1 MISWFAAGLK
11 HPASARSSRSGEAT
25 GAVRGAAPFRSA
37 VFARFVQAAPHTVG
51 VEVLGVDRRTGLLP
65 PGLVQ
70 TAGID
75 AIKAQFFDELQN
87 DGLGCV
93 VIARNWQGDAPGRA
107 YRPAQFEKVSGV
119 NVVERFDHRP
129 ANLLLDP
136 PALRQAR
143 LDRLDASVALAWVI
157 VAGIDD
163 NHPVRRIG
171 EQTGR
176 EVRNILLRN
185 GNHDEIHAANGFWD
199 RHSGRAGFGGQVG
212 ERFGTSRVCYK
223 NLVSQRG
230 KATAQR
236 AANLGWP
243 APMMPIFMFASY
255 GWIAEAMGRSRKP
268 KSASSGADY
277 PAR

>member
-1 MISWFAAGLK
+1 
-11 HPASARSSRSGEAT
+11 
-25 GAVRGAAPFRSA
+25 
-37 VFARFVQAAPHTVG
+37 VQAALHTVG

-87 DGLGCV
+87 NGLGCV

-107 YRPAQFEKVSGV
+107 CRPAQFEKMSGV

-136 PALRQAR
+136 AALRQAR
-143 LDRLDASVALAWVI
+143 LDRLDAAVALARVI

-230 KATAQR
+230 KATGQR
-236 AANLGWP
+236 AVWP

-255 GWIAEAMGRSRKP
+255 GWIAEATGGSRKP
-268 KSASSGADY
+268 MSASSGAD
-277 PAR
+277 

>member
-1 MISWFAAGLK
+1 
-11 HPASARSSRSGEAT
+11 
-25 GAVRGAAPFRSA
+25 
-37 VFARFVQAAPHTVG
+37 
-51 VEVLGVDRRTGLLP
+51 EVLGVDRRNGLLP

-75 AIKAQFFDELQN
+75 AIKAQFFNELQN

-107 YRPAQFEKVSGV
+107 CRPAQFEKVSGV

-129 ANLLLDP
+129 GNLLLDP

-143 LDRLDASVALAWVI
+143 LDRVDAAVALAWVI

-185 GNHDEIHAANGFWD
+185 GNHDEVHAANGFWD
-199 RHSGRAGFGGQVG
+199 RDSRRARFGGQVG

-223 NLVSQRG
+223 NPVSQRS
-230 KATAQR
+230 KATGQR
-236 AANLGWP
+236 AANL
-243 APMMPIFMFASY
+243 ACADDANLHCASY
-255 GWIAEAMGRSRKP
+255 GWIAEATGGSRKP
-268 KSASSGADY
+268 MSASS
-277 PAR
+277 R

>member
-1 MISWFAAGLK
+1 MNPLSASQSTVCGLAWKRYSRQTPLRDVAPALNGRASLAGVRPCRTGAASFMVARALGQWRAHPVKRIMISWFAAGLK

-25 GAVRGAAPFRSA
+25 WAVRGAAPFRSA

-51 VEVLGVDRRTGLLP
+51 VEVLGVDRRTRLLP

-75 AIKAQFFDELQN
+75 AIKAQFPDELQN
-87 DGLGCV
+87 EGLGCV
-93 VIARNWQGDAPGRA
+93 VVARNGQGDAPGRA
-107 YRPAQFEKVSGV
+107 CRPAQFEKMSGV

-136 PALRQAR
+136 AALRQAR
-143 LDRLDASVALAWVI
+143 LDRLDAAVALARVI
-157 VAGIDD
+157 VAGIDY

-185 GNHDEIHAANGFWD
+185 GNHDE
-199 RHSGRAGFGGQVG
+199 
-212 ERFGTSRVCYK
+212 T
-223 NLVSQRG
+223 
-230 KATAQR
+230 
-236 AANLGWP
+236 
-243 APMMPIFMFASY
+243 
-255 GWIAEAMGRSRKP
+255 
-268 KSASSGADY
+268 
-277 PAR
+277 

>member
-1 MISWFAAGLK
+1 MRSAVNQTGTKRWLFHWLATQAGGKTLDESWWAREDSNLQPDRYERAGPARRASAQLGLRARALAPRVPMAGTPGEAHHDSGLK

-37 VFARFVQAAPHTVG
+37 VLARFVQAAPHTVG

-87 DGLGCV
+87 DGLGCG
-93 VIARNWQGDAPGRA
+93 VIARNWQGDAPGRTC
-107 YRPAQFEKVSGV
+107 RPAQFEKMSGV

-136 PALRQAR
+136 AALRQAR
-143 LDRLDASVALAWVI
+143 LDRLDAAVALAWVI

-199 RHSGRAGFGGQVG
+199 RHG
-212 ERFGTSRVCYK
+212 
-223 NLVSQRG
+223 
-230 KATAQR
+230 
-236 AANLGWP
+236 
-243 APMMPIFMFASY
+243 
-255 GWIAEAMGRSRKP
+255 
-268 KSASSGADY
+268 
-277 PAR
+277 

>member
-93 VIARNWQGDAPGRA
+93 VIARNWQGDARGRA
-107 YRPAQFEKVSGV
+107 CRPAQFEKMSGV

-136 PALRQAR
+136 AALRQAR
-143 LDRLDASVALAWVI
+143 LDRLDAAVALAWVI
-157 VAGIDD
+157 VGY
-163 NHPVRRIG
+163 RRQPPG
-171 EQTGR
+171 PAYRRTNR
-176 EVRNILLRN
+176 P
-185 GNHDEIHAANGFWD
+185 
-199 RHSGRAGFGGQVG
+199 GGS
-212 ERFGTSRVCYK
+212 EYS
-223 NLVSQRG
+223 
-230 KATAQR
+230 
-236 AANLGWP
+236 
-243 APMMPIFMFASY
+243 
-255 GWIAEAMGRSRKP
+255 
-268 KSASSGADY
+268 
-277 PAR
+277 